1 MPNII
6 DFKSKLNGGVR
17 PNLYQVDI
25 DFPERAIGAL
35 NGATKGSL
43 MGETR
48 YLCRS
53 TSLPTHSQ
61 GLIEVPFRG
70 RFLKIPGDRTF
81 EAWTATFYNTS
92 DFNLRAAFETWINMS
107 NQTNIN
113 VGVESGFGAF
123 FKDIVIRQL
132 SKDSNEG
139 VTTAA
144 SYDNNNSLGGDSDPN
159 KVLRSYKLVDAWPT
173 SVGSIN
179 VAFDS
184 NDALEEFDVEF
195 QYQYLDASNPAEPTS
210 EPDWLS
216 KQGSVAQAK
225 STLANQ

>member
-25 DFPERAIGAL
+25 DFPARAIGAL
-35 NGATKGSL
+35 NGATKASL

-81 EAWTATFYNTS
+81 EAWTATFYNTA
-92 DFNLRAAFETWINMS
+92 DFNLRAAFENWINIA
-107 NQTNIN
+107 NQTDENIGV
-113 VGVESGFGAF
+113 VGGLDALFADVT
-123 FKDIVIRQL
+123 VRQL
-132 SKDSNEG
+132 SKDSKG
-139 VTTAA
+139 GK
-144 SYDNNNSLGGDSDPN
+144 NS
-159 KVLRSYKLVDAWPT
+159 VLRTYRLVDAWPT
-173 SVGSIN
+173 SVGAIN

-195 QYQYLDASNPAEPTS
+195 QYQYLDADKPRSVRSTTGEVPDEGTAITEPTY
-210 EPDWLS
+210 LS
-216 KQGSVAQAK
+216 QRVV
-225 STLANQ
+225 

>member
-25 DFPERAIGAL
+25 DFPARAIGAL

-81 EAWTATFYNTS
+81 EAWTATFYNTA
-92 DFNLRAAFETWINMS
+92 DFNLRAAFENWINIA
-107 NQTNIN
+107 NQTDENIGV
-113 VGVESGFGAF
+113 VGGLD
-123 FKDIVIRQL
+123 DIFTDVTVRQL
-132 SKDSNEG
+132 SKDSAG
-139 VTTAA
+139 GK
-144 SYDNNNSLGGDSDPN
+144 NS
-159 KVLRSYKLVDAWPT
+159 VLRTYRLVDAWPT
-173 SVGSIN
+173 SVGAIN

-195 QYQYLDASNPAEPTS
+195 QYQYLDADAPPKLLGNSGATGVVPDDSITEPTY
-210 EPDWLS
+210 LS
-216 KQGSVAQAK
+216 QEV
-225 STLANQ
+225 N

>member
-25 DFPERAIGAL
+25 DFPARAIGAL

-81 EAWTATFYNTS
+81 EAWTATFYNTA
-92 DFNLRAAFETWINMS
+92 DFNLRAAFENWINIA
-107 NQTNIN
+107 NQTDENIGV
-113 VGVESGFGAF
+113 VGGLDALFADVT
-123 FKDIVIRQL
+123 VRQL
-132 SKDSNEG
+132 SKDSKG
-139 VTTAA
+139 GK
-144 SYDNNNSLGGDSDPN
+144 NS
-159 KVLRSYKLVDAWPT
+159 VLRTYRLVDAWPT
-173 SVGSIN
+173 SVGAIN

-195 QYQYLDASNPAEPTS
+195 QYQYLDADKPRSVRSTTGEVPDEGTAITEPTY
-210 EPDWLS
+210 LS
-216 KQGSVAQAK
+216 QRVV
-225 STLANQ
+225 

>member
-25 DFPERAIGAL
+25 TFPTDARPGGLKEADL
-35 NGATKGSL
+35 
-43 MGETR
+43 TR
-48 YLCRS
+48 QGQFLCRS

-92 DFNLRAAFETWINMS
+92 DFNLRAAFENWINIS
-107 NQTNIN
+107 NQTNENIGV
-113 VGVESGFGAF
+113 VGGFDSI
-123 FKDIVIRQL
+123 FKDITIRQL
-132 SKDSNEG
+132 SKDSGGKPAAREDTG
-139 VTTAA
+139 VSGKTDA
-144 SYDNNNSLGGDSDPN
+144 NN
-159 KVLRSYKLVDAWPT
+159 VLRVYKLIDAWPT
-173 SVGSIN
+173 SVGAIN

-195 QYQYLDASNPAEPTS
+195 QYQYLDANKPGTQQSTFGSGNSSDAYEDKQINYLSN
-210 EPDWLS
+210 
-216 KQGSVAQAK
+216 KVG
-225 STLANQ
+225 

>member
-25 DFPERAIGAL
+25 DFPARAIGAL
-35 NGATKGSL
+35 NGATKSSL

-92 DFNLRAAFETWINMS
+92 DFNLRAAFENWINIA
-107 NQTNIN
+107 NQTDENIGV
-113 VGVESGFGAF
+113 VGGLDALFTDVT
-123 FKDIVIRQL
+123 VRQL
-132 SKDSNEG
+132 SKDSAG
-139 VTTAA
+139 GK
-144 SYDNNNSLGGDSDPN
+144 NS
-159 KVLRSYKLVDAWPT
+159 VLRTYRLVDAWPT
-173 SVGSIN
+173 SVGAIN

-195 QYQYLDASNPAEPTS
+195 QYQYLDADKPRSVKSTTGEVPDEGTAITEPTY
-210 EPDWLS
+210 LS
-216 KQGSVAQAK
+216 QRVV
-225 STLANQ
+225 

>member
-25 DFPERAIGAL
+25 DFPDRAIGAL

-92 DFNLRAAFETWINMS
+92 DFNLRAAFENWINIA
-107 NQTNIN
+107 NQTDENIGV
-113 VGVESGFGAF
+113 VGGLDALFTDVT
-123 FKDIVIRQL
+123 VRQL
-132 SKDSNEG
+132 SKDSSG
-139 VTTAA
+139 GK
-144 SYDNNNSLGGDSDPN
+144 NS
-159 KVLRSYKLVDAWPT
+159 VLRTYRLVDAWPT
-173 SVGSIN
+173 SVGAIN

-195 QYQYLDASNPAEPTS
+195 QYQYLDADAPPKMLGNSAATGVVAETVGESITEPTY
-210 EPDWLS
+210 LS
-216 KQGSVAQAK
+216 QEVV
-225 STLANQ
+225 

>member
-6 DFKSKLNGGVR
+6 DFKTKLNGGVR

-25 DFPERAIGAL
+25 DFPARAIGAL
-35 NGATKGSL
+35 NGATKSSL

-92 DFNLRAAFETWINMS
+92 DFNLRAAFENWINIA
-107 NQTNIN
+107 NQTDENIGV
-113 VGVESGFGAF
+113 VGGLDALFTDVT
-123 FKDIVIRQL
+123 VRQL
-132 SKDSNEG
+132 SKDSAG
-139 VTTAA
+139 GK
-144 SYDNNNSLGGDSDPN
+144 NS
-159 KVLRSYKLVDAWPT
+159 VLRTYRLVDAWPT
-173 SVGSIN
+173 SVGAIN

-195 QYQYLDASNPAEPTS
+195 QYQYLDADKPRSVRSTTGEVPDEGTAITEPTY
-210 EPDWLS
+210 LS
-216 KQGSVAQAK
+216 QRVV
-225 STLANQ
+225 

>member
-25 DFPERAIGAL
+25 DFPARAIGAL

-92 DFNLRAAFETWINMS
+92 DFNLRAAFENWINIA
-107 NQTNIN
+107 NQTDENIGV
-113 VGVESGFGAF
+113 VGGLDALFTDVT
-123 FKDIVIRQL
+123 VRQL
-132 SKDSNEG
+132 SKDSAG
-139 VTTAA
+139 GK
-144 SYDNNNSLGGDSDPN
+144 NS
-159 KVLRSYKLVDAWPT
+159 VLRTYRLVDAWPT
-173 SVGSIN
+173 SVGAIN
-179 VAFDS
+179 VAYDS

-195 QYQYLDASNPAEPTS
+195 QYQYLDADKPRSVRSTTGEVPDEGTAITEPTY
-210 EPDWLS
+210 LS
-216 KQGSVAQAK
+216 QRVV
-225 STLANQ
+225 

>member
-92 DFNLRAAFETWINMS
+92 DFNLRAAFENWINIA
-107 NQTNIN
+107 NQTDENIGV
-113 VGVESGFGAF
+113 VGGLDALFTDVT
-123 FKDIVIRQL
+123 VRQL
-132 SKDSNEG
+132 SKDSAG
-139 VTTAA
+139 GK
-144 SYDNNNSLGGDSDPN
+144 NS
-159 KVLRSYKLVDAWPT
+159 VLRTYRLVDAWPT
-173 SVGSIN
+173 SVGAIN

-195 QYQYLDASNPAEPTS
+195 QYQYLDADKPRSVRSTTGEVPESEGTTITEPTY
-210 EPDWLS
+210 LS
-216 KQGSVAQAK
+216 QRVV
-225 STLANQ
+225 

>member
-6 DFKSKLNGGVR
+6 EFKSRLNGGVR

-25 DFPERAIGAL
+25 NFPTGV
-35 NGATKGSL
+35 GDQKSL
-43 MGETR
+43 KEQGQ

-92 DFNLRAAFETWINMS
+92 DFNLRAAFENWINIA
-107 NQTNIN
+107 NQTDENIGV
-113 VGVESGFGAF
+113 VGGLDALFTDVT
-123 FKDIVIRQL
+123 VRQL
-132 SKDSNEG
+132 SKDSAG
-139 VTTAA
+139 GK
-144 SYDNNNSLGGDSDPN
+144 NS
-159 KVLRSYKLVDAWPT
+159 VLRTYRLVDAWPT
-173 SVGSIN
+173 SVGAIN

-184 NDALEEFDVEF
+184 NDAIEEFDVEF
-195 QYQYLDASNPAEPTS
+195 QYQYLDANGPGESVESGSTGVGYLSNSALPA
-210 EPDWLS
+210 
-216 KQGSVAQAK
+216 GG
-225 STLANQ
+225 

>member
-17 PNLYQVDI
+17 PNLYQVEI
-25 DFPERAIGAL
+25 NFPSGVG
-35 NGATKGSL
+35 NQKSL
-43 MGETR
+43 KEQGQ

-92 DFNLRAAFETWINMS
+92 DFNLRAAFEQWVNLG
-107 NQTNIN
+107 NQVDENIGV
-113 VGVESGFGAF
+113 VGGLDNL
-123 FKDIVIRQL
+123 FKDVYVRQL
-132 SKDSNEG
+132 SKDSAG
-139 VTTAA
+139 TSGQT
-144 SYDNNNSLGGDSDPN
+144 DKN
-159 KVLRSYKLVDAWPT
+159 KVLRVYKLVDAWPT
-173 SVGSIN
+173 SVGAIN

-184 NDALEEFDVEF
+184 NDAIEEFDVEF
-195 QYQYLDASNPAEPTS
+195 QYQYLDANGPGESVSSGSTGVGYLSN
-210 EPDWLS
+210 
-216 KQGSVAQAK
+216 
-225 STLANQ
+225 LASS

>member
-25 DFPERAIGAL
+25 DFPARAIGAL
-35 NGATKGSL
+35 NGATKSTL

-92 DFNLRAAFETWINMS
+92 DFNLRAAFENWINIA
-107 NQTNIN
+107 NQTDENIGV
-113 VGVESGFGAF
+113 VGGLDALFTDVT
-123 FKDIVIRQL
+123 VRQL
-132 SKDSNEG
+132 SKDSAG
-139 VTTAA
+139 GK
-144 SYDNNNSLGGDSDPN
+144 NS
-159 KVLRSYKLVDAWPT
+159 VLRTYRLVDAWPT
-173 SVGSIN
+173 SVGAIN

-195 QYQYLDASNPAEPTS
+195 QYQYLDADKPRSVRSTTGEVPDEGTAITEPTY
-210 EPDWLS
+210 LS
-216 KQGSVAQAK
+216 QRVV
-225 STLANQ
+225 

>member
-25 DFPERAIGAL
+25 DFPTRAIGRLTADK
-35 NGATKGSL
+35 ARL

-92 DFNLRAAFETWINMS
+92 DFNLRAAFENWINIS
-107 NQTNIN
+107 NQTDENIGV
-113 VGVESGFGAF
+113 VGGLDALFTDVT
-123 FKDIVIRQL
+123 IRQL
-132 SKDSNEG
+132 SKDSAG
-139 VTTAA
+139 GK
-144 SYDNNNSLGGDSDPN
+144 NS
-159 KVLRSYKLVDAWPT
+159 VLRTYRLVDAWPT
-173 SVGSIN
+173 SVGAIN

-195 QYQYLDASNPAEPTS
+195 QYQYLDASAPGKDNSSGNTNTGF
-210 EPDWLS
+210 LS
-216 KQGSVAQAK
+216 KPSVVV
-225 STLANQ
+225 

>member
-25 DFPERAIGAL
+25 DFPARAIGAL
-35 NGATKGSL
+35 NGATKTSL

-92 DFNLRAAFETWINMS
+92 DFNLRAAFENWINIA
-107 NQTNIN
+107 NQTDENIGV
-113 VGVESGFGAF
+113 VGGLDALFTDVT
-123 FKDIVIRQL
+123 VRQL
-132 SKDSNEG
+132 SKDSAG
-139 VTTAA
+139 GK
-144 SYDNNNSLGGDSDPN
+144 NS
-159 KVLRSYKLVDAWPT
+159 VLRTYRLVDAWPT
-173 SVGSIN
+173 SVGAIN

-184 NDALEEFDVEF
+184 NDAIEEFDVEF
-195 QYQYLDASNPAEPTS
+195 QFQYLDASKPGQDNIPGNTTTGFLS
-210 EPDWLS
+210 EPDL
-216 KQGSVAQAK
+216 VV
-225 STLANQ
+225 

>member
-25 DFPERAIGAL
+25 DFPTRAIGRLTADK
-35 NGATKGSL
+35 ARL

-92 DFNLRAAFETWINMS
+92 DFNLRAAFENWINIS
-107 NQTNIN
+107 NQTDENIGV
-113 VGVESGFGAF
+113 VGGLDALFTDVT
-123 FKDIVIRQL
+123 VRQL
-132 SKDSNEG
+132 SKDSAG
-139 VTTAA
+139 GK
-144 SYDNNNSLGGDSDPN
+144 NS
-159 KVLRSYKLVDAWPT
+159 VLRTYRLVDAWPT
-173 SVGSIN
+173 SVGAIN

-195 QYQYLDASNPAEPTS
+195 QYQYLDASAPGKDNSSGNTNTGF
-210 EPDWLS
+210 LS
-216 KQGSVAQAK
+216 KPSVVV
-225 STLANQ
+225 

>member
-25 DFPERAIGAL
+25 DFPARAIGAL

-92 DFNLRAAFETWINMS
+92 DFNLRAAFENWINIA
-107 NQTNIN
+107 NQTDENIGV
-113 VGVESGFGAF
+113 VGGLDALFTDVT
-123 FKDIVIRQL
+123 VRQL
-132 SKDSNEG
+132 SKDSAG
-139 VTTAA
+139 GK
-144 SYDNNNSLGGDSDPN
+144 NS
-159 KVLRSYKLVDAWPT
+159 VLRTYRLVDAWPT
-173 SVGSIN
+173 SVGAIN

-195 QYQYLDASNPAEPTS
+195 QYQYLDADKPRSVRSTTGEVRDEGTAITEPTY
-210 EPDWLS
+210 LS
-216 KQGSVAQAK
+216 QRVV
-225 STLANQ
+225 

>member
-6 DFKSKLNGGVR
+6 EFKSKLNGGVR

-25 DFPERAIGAL
+25 NFPIGV
-35 NGATKGSL
+35 GDQKSL
-43 MGETR
+43 KEQGQ

-92 DFNLRAAFETWINMS
+92 DFNLRAAFENWINIA
-107 NQTNIN
+107 NQTDENIGV
-113 VGVESGFGAF
+113 VGGLDALFTDVT
-123 FKDIVIRQL
+123 VRQL
-132 SKDSNEG
+132 SKDSAG
-139 VTTAA
+139 GK
-144 SYDNNNSLGGDSDPN
+144 NS
-159 KVLRSYKLVDAWPT
+159 VLRTYRLVDAWPT
-173 SVGSIN
+173 SVGAIN

-195 QYQYLDASNPAEPTS
+195 QYQYLDADKPRSVRSTTGEVPDEGTAITEPTY
-210 EPDWLS
+210 LS
-216 KQGSVAQAK
+216 QRVV
-225 STLANQ
+225 

>member
-6 DFKSKLNGGVR
+6 DFKTKLNGGVR

-25 DFPERAIGAL
+25 DFPARAIGAL
-35 NGATKGSL
+35 NGATKSTL

-92 DFNLRAAFETWINMS
+92 DFNLRAAFENWINIA
-107 NQTNIN
+107 NQTDENIGV
-113 VGVESGFGAF
+113 VGGLDALFTDVT
-123 FKDIVIRQL
+123 VRQL
-132 SKDSNEG
+132 SKDSAG
-139 VTTAA
+139 GK
-144 SYDNNNSLGGDSDPN
+144 NS
-159 KVLRSYKLVDAWPT
+159 VLRTYRLVDAWPT
-173 SVGSIN
+173 SVGAIN

-195 QYQYLDASNPAEPTS
+195 QYQYLDADKPRSVRSTTGEVPGEGTAITEPTY
-210 EPDWLS
+210 LS
-216 KQGSVAQAK
+216 QRVV
-225 STLANQ
+225 

>member
-35 NGATKGSL
+35 NGATKSTL

-92 DFNLRAAFETWINMS
+92 DFNLRAAFENWINIA
-107 NQTNIN
+107 NQTDENIGV
-113 VGVESGFGAF
+113 VGGLDALFTDVT
-123 FKDIVIRQL
+123 VRQL
-132 SKDSNEG
+132 SKDSAG
-139 VTTAA
+139 GK
-144 SYDNNNSLGGDSDPN
+144 NS
-159 KVLRSYKLVDAWPT
+159 VLRTYRLVDAWPT
-173 SVGSIN
+173 SVGAIN

-184 NDALEEFDVEF
+184 NDAIEEFDVEF
-195 QYQYLDASNPAEPTS
+195 QYQYLDASKPGQNNTPANTTTGFLS
-210 EPDWLS
+210 EPDL
-216 KQGSVAQAK
+216 VV
-225 STLANQ
+225 